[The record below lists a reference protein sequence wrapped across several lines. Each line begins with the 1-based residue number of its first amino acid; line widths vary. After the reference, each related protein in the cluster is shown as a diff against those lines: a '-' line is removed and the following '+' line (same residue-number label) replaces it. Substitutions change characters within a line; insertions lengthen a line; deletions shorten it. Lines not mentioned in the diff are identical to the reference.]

1 MQQECVDAGKVNQAN
16 PHIYKEG
23 NKSDDV
29 SSRTRAGGHTDSL
42 DTPSRSTKS
51 CPYSLQL
58 TITHGLA
65 PLLLIPLAILCPVSR
80 AVKNVARYASCT
92 VQHISPETWPG
103 QARVHMTSRK
113 ETLNHIPRSLSLN
126 LHWENSLL
134 EVSCNC

>member
-1 MQQECVDAGKVNQAN
+1 MQQQCVDAGKVNQAN

-23 NKSDDV
+23 KKSDDV

-65 PLLLIPLAILCPVSR
+65 PLLLIPSAILCPVSR

-92 VQHISPETWPG
+92 VQHISPETCPG
-103 QARVHMTSRK
+103 WAHVHMTSRK

-126 LHWENSLL
+126 LHWENSL
-134 EVSCNC
+134 